1 MGDRLTLELSISA
14 AKKLFTPTDLNPDH
28 RDPGGGMIFA
38 TVIGATAFSPPLGS
52 SVARVRHD
60 VPAARMMFGGGG
72 KEGEGNFMDKL
83 KVSFP

>member
-1 MGDRLTLELSISA
+1 M
-14 AKKLFTPTDLNPDH
+14 
-28 RDPGGGMIFA
+28 MIA